1 MRGYAYEETGS
12 NSSWSRPELQPMA
25 LPSSTVGEKTPWRKA
40 DPIWIFM

>member
-12 NSSWSRPELQPMA
+12 SSSWSRPELQPMA

-40 DPIWIFM
+40 DPIWISM